1 MDPRLR
7 MKVEIE
13 TLHELVDELDYYRLL
28 RLSHDCPQDEI
39 GAAFRRESRR
49 LHPDRLAA
57 LQDTELKD
65 KANYIFTAVNEAF
78 RTLKDPG
85 VRLQYDQELASGTMR
100 ISNSA
105 LKKADQTR
113 KADDPSQAATNER
126 SEKFWKL
133 ALRAW
138 SEKNYLSCIQ
148 NIKFAL
154 QFEPDNDTFK
164 EWLEKAQEADKNS
177 TKKKQNP
184 YKLRIV

>member
-1 MDPRLR
+1 MNPRLR
-7 MKVEIE
+7 TTVEIN

-28 RLSHDCPQDEI
+28 RLKQDCPQEDI
-39 GAAFRRESRR
+39 GTAFRRESRR

-57 LQDTELKD
+57 LQDAELKE

-78 RTLKDPG
+78 RTLKDPA
-85 VRLQYDQELASGTMR
+85 VRLQYDQELANGGLR
-100 ISNSA
+100 ISNTA

-113 KADDPSQAATNER
+113 NADDPAQAATNER

-138 SEKNYLSCIQ
+138 GEKKYNSCIQ

-164 EWLEKAQEADKNS
+164 EWLAKAQEADKND
-177 TKKKQNP
+177 TKKKKNP

>member
-7 MKVEIE
+7 TTVELE

-28 RLSHDCPQDEI
+28 RLAPGCAQEDI

-57 LQDTELKD
+57 LKDGALKD
-65 KANYIFTAVNEAF
+65 KANYIYTAVNEAF
-78 RTLKDPG
+78 RTLKDPV
-85 VRLQYDQELASGTMR
+85 VRLQYDQELAAGNIR
-100 ISNSA
+100 ISNTA
-105 LKKADQTR
+105 LKKADQVR
-113 KADDPSQAATNER
+113 NSEDPAQAATNER

-138 SEKNYLSCIQ
+138 GEKKYLSCIQ

-154 QFEPDNDTFK
+154 QFEPDNEVFK
-164 EWLEKAQEADKNS
+164 EWLAKAQEADKNDTS
-177 TKKKQNP
+177 KKKNP

>member
-7 MKVEIE
+7 VKVEIE

-28 RLSHDCPQDEI
+28 QLDPSCPQDEI

-57 LQDTELKD
+57 LQDSALKE

-78 RTLKDPG
+78 RTLKDPA
-85 VRLQYDQELASGTMR
+85 VRLQYDQEVANGGLR
-100 ISNSA
+100 ISNTA
-105 LKKADQTR
+105 LKKADQSR
-113 KADDPSQAATNER
+113 NADDPEQAATNER

-133 ALRAW
+133 AMRSW
-138 SEKNYLSCIQ
+138 RDKDYLSCIQ

-154 QFEPDNDTFK
+154 QFEPDNEVFK
-164 EWLEKAQEADKNS
+164 EWLEKAQEEDKN
-177 TKKKQNP
+177 TAKKKKNP

>member
-7 MKVEIE
+7 VKVEIE
-13 TLHELVDELDYYRLL
+13 TLHELVDELNYYRLL
-28 RLSHDCPQDEI
+28 RLEEDCSQVDI
-39 GAAFRRESRR
+39 GAAFRQESRR

-57 LQDTELKD
+57 LQDTALKE
-65 KANYIFTAVNEAF
+65 KANYIFTAINEAF
-78 RTLKDPG
+78 RTLKDPA
-85 VRLQYDQELASGTMR
+85 VRLQYDQEMASGNIR
-100 ISNSA
+100 ISNTA
-105 LKKADQTR
+105 LKKADQIR
-113 KADDPSQAATNER
+113 NADDPAQAATNER

-138 SEKNYLSCIQ
+138 GDKDYLSCIQ

-164 EWLEKAQEADKNS
+164 EWLAKAQEADRNN
-177 TKKKQNP
+177 TKKKKNP